1 MCTASM
7 YNKAEGKPRLYI
19 PSTINTDYILWQL
32 KLDLLKYLKVLSS
45 NTSRLEAHVGFFRL
59 LMKRTFDP
67 YVL

>member
-1 MCTASM
+1 MCTTSM

-19 PSTINTDYILWQL
+19 PSTIITDYILWQL
-32 KLDLLKYLKVLSS
+32 KLDLLKYLKVLNS
-45 NTSRLEAHVGFFRL
+45 NTCLEAHVGFFRL

>member
-45 NTSRLEAHVGFFRL
+45 NTSRLEANVGFL